1 MLAFLVGIPFGVSRL
16 MSLLVHI
23 CYGYRVVSLMQ
34 IFAGRPN
41 RQQTATPVFSGDDA
55 PSSRDDGLYPAA
67 TACLP
72 RRRSVVQGRL
82 SASRDDGFSLATT
95 ARRLGTTVCIP
106 GRRSVAQGRRSI
118 SGGDGASSRD
128 DDPPPEATVF
138 LW

>member
-55 PSSRDDGLYPAA
+55 SSSRDDGLYPAA
-67 TACLP
+67 TACLLDDGASSP
-72 RRRSVVQGRL
+72 EDGPPPATMVFLWRRRLV
-82 SASRDDGFSLATT
+82 
-95 ARRLGTTVCIP
+95 IW
-106 GRRSVAQGRRSI
+106 GRRSV
-118 SGGDGASSRD
+118 
-128 DDPPPEATVF
+128 
-138 LW
+138 

>member
-1 MLAFLVGIPFGVSRL
+1 MAFLVGIPFGVSRL

-23 CYGYRVVSLMQ
+23 YYGYRVVSLMQ

-72 RRRSVVQGRL
+72 IRRFFLWRRRLVVWGRWSV
-82 SASRDDGFSLATT
+82 ARDDE
-95 ARRLGTTVCIP
+95 
-106 GRRSVAQGRRSI
+106 
-118 SGGDGASSRD
+118 ASPR
-128 DDPPPEATVF
+128 
-138 LW
+138 